1 MSRPNPV
8 IDASWMSSSGAGMAG
23 CWRHAW
29 AIRST
34 NALKGSAC
42 CASAKG
48 CPDRKAKRTGAQG
61 KVSRLISAGTSGTSA
76 MPVLGTRWLST
87 ALSFCTNTSH
97 LKVQEKQPGGSPPE
111 SNVQEFEKKTAG
123 TKIMRVLF
131 PFRLAAAVLWHA
143 DFGVQ
148 FN

>member
-1 MSRPNPV
+1 
-8 IDASWMSSSGAGMAG
+8 MSSTS
-23 CWRHAW
+23 
-29 AIRST
+29 
-34 NALKGSAC
+34 ALKGSAC
-42 CASAKG
+42 GASARG
-48 CPDRKAKRTGAQG
+48 WQERKARRTGAQG
-61 KVSRLISAGTSGTSA
+61 KVSRLISAGTRGAGA
-76 MPVLGTRWLST
+76 MPDLGARWLST

-148 FN
+148 